1 VISFAHEDFSRVRP
15 EYAAFV
21 HRYWDN
27 TPENADEE
35 PLDFNWQVYVKL
47 DEEKM
52 LHLHVGRDQGMMVCA
67 ALYTVMYSPKR
78 KKQIIAHC
86 DTFAVARDYRGL
98 GIGKLLYEAV
108 EPALIAKGVHV
119 IHNSYREVY
128 HTKPLFE
135 KLGFVLEDRVYSKK
149 VG

>member
-1 VISFAHEDFSRVRP
+1 
-15 EYAAFV
+15 
-21 HRYWDN
+21 
-27 TPENADEE
+27 
-35 PLDFNWQVYVKL
+35 
-47 DEEKM
+47 
-52 LHLHVGRDQGMMVCA
+52 
-67 ALYTVMYSPKR
+67 
-78 KKQIIAHC
+78 
-86 DTFAVARDYRGL
+86 L